1 MLNPTDIAIVVLYF
15 IAMAWWSQSM
25 AGSSKDKDT
34 RSYLV
39 GHNDIPW
46 WAVTLSILG
55 SEISGLTFVGVP
67 ALAYTGNWTYLQL
80 TMGAIVAR
88 IIVGRYFVKAFYQHR
103 VTSIYEFLSIRFGK
117 KTRTAAAT
125 TFLVTRILMSGVRLY
140 AGAVL
145 AKLALGV
152 STPVAVCLLAALGFI
167 YTIRGGITAVIW
179 IEVVQ
184 VVVMF
189 AGALATLW
197 ILFGNPSPDQANFH
211 LEAQKLAVLDFR
223 WDLTYEYT
231 FWACLI
237 GNTFSSVAIFGTDYD
252 MVQRMLTAKNSSK
265 SRLAVFI
272 SGLANI
278 PISILFLAIG
288 TGLYQFYQLH
298 PDPNLPKA
306 AKEIYPHFIF
316 TQMPRGVAG
325 LVTAAVLSVV
335 LSSFQS
341 ALNSLAGSLVVD
353 IYRPLR
359 SNSSESNTKNELRIL
374 RISMGVCSL
383 LLVLV
388 ALPCESV
395 SEILKLGL
403 EIGTYFYGGLLAVF
417 STGLFSRRGSDLSC
431 IAGLLAS
438 ICAVAVLKLTTAIA
452 FPWFVLS
459 GWIVGFVVCISGSPA
474 PNPPIHALETAL
486 PGID

>member
-1 MLNPTDIAIVVLYF
+1 
-15 IAMAWWSQSM
+15 M
-25 AGSSKDKDT
+25 AGGSGDKDT

-39 GHNDIPW
+39 GHNDMPW

-80 TMGAIVAR
+80 TLGAIVAR
-88 IIVGRYFVKAFYQHR
+88 VIVGRYFVQAFYEHR
-103 VTSIYEFLSIRFGK
+103 VTSIYEFLSIRFGQ
-117 KTRTAAAT
+117 KTRTAAAV

-152 STPVAVCLLAALGFI
+152 STPIAVFLLAALGLL
-167 YTIRGGITAVIW
+167 YTVRGGIAAVIW

-197 ILFGNPSPDQANFH
+197 ILFGNPGAEQAAFQ
-211 LEAQKLAVLDFR
+211 LDASKVTVLDFR

-231 FWACLI
+231 FWACLV

-252 MVQRMLTAKNSSK
+252 MVQRMLTAKNSSR
-265 SRLAVFI
+265 SRLAVLV
-272 SGLANI
+272 SGIANI
-278 PISILFLAIG
+278 PISVLFLAIG
-288 TGLYQFYQLH
+288 TGLYQYYQLH

-316 TQMPRGVAG
+316 TQMPKGVAG

-359 SNSSESNTKNELRIL
+359 DTSSPINDQQELKVL
-374 RISMGVCSL
+374 RGAMGLCTVL
-383 LLVLV
+383 LILV

-395 SEILKLGL
+395 AEILKLGL
-403 EIGTYFYGGLLAVF
+403 EIGTYFYGGLLAIF
-417 STGLFSRRGSDLSC
+417 STGLFTKRGNDFSC
-431 IAGLLAS
+431 LAGLLGS
-438 ICAVAVLKLTTAIA
+438 IATVAVLKVTTAIA

-459 GWIVGFVVCISGSPA
+459 GWIVGFSLCSIGRASTRA
-474 PNPPIHALETAL
+474 TTQDCA
-486 PGID
+486 